1 MNGKELYSD
10 AMFLALINDPEKKG
24 VLSIMDFFSQV
35 HGNSFWILFL
45 AIPFSKEHKDFFVTS
60 EGELQ
65 IQRVLKGLQ
74 GQILHLEA

>member
-35 HGNSFWILFL
+35 HGNSF
-45 AIPFSKEHKDFFVTS
+45 
-60 EGELQ
+60 
-65 IQRVLKGLQ
+65 
-74 GQILHLEA
+74 